1 MLLTLEAN
9 VSAIV
14 GGVCPLDSTTTDR
27 AMTSKVVHIFSV
39 STYYSA
45 ALPGAP
51 PLFYNNAVV
60 ARGLAHAQYVFA
72 IFDRFSVCH
81 AFHSC
86 AVDYG
91 SLLK

>member
-45 ALPGAP
+45 ALPTAP
-51 PLFYNNAVV
+51 PLFYNNAVC
-60 ARGLAHAQYVFA
+60 ARGLAHAQYVFS
-72 IFDRFSVCH
+72 IFDRSIGPVLRMPRL
-81 AFHSC
+81 SRMR
-86 AVDYG
+86 
-91 SLLK
+91 S

>member
-14 GGVCPLDSTTTDR
+14 GVCPLDSTTTDR

-51 PLFYNNAVV
+51 PRFITTLWAHVV
-60 ARGLAHAQYVFA
+60 WRMRSTFFRFLIGSPYATPFMHAQLITAPY
-72 IFDRFSVCH
+72 
-81 AFHSC
+81 
-86 AVDYG
+86 
-91 SLLK
+91 